1 MSEKYTT
8 EQVFEIWDNGQGIH
22 WEVGQDRDAL
32 NLVEIREYDDVNKLI
47 ARLTFDREGATE
59 LMLALKKYVEND
71 ENFK

>member
-47 ARLTFDREGATE
+47 ARLTFDLQLIMLKRFSATII
-59 LMLALKKYVEND
+59 LLTRRSY
-71 ENFK
+71 

>member
-59 LMLALKKYVEND
+59 LRLALKKYVEND